1 MILPNKFENPKYNSL
16 KIGAEIINYLNQ
28 GNDDINTLYGFFEEI
43 ISPDKFFDILVF
55 LYLLGE
61 VDFLNNKLVLINEIS

>member
-1 MILPNKFENPKYNSL
+1 MPNKFENPKYNSL